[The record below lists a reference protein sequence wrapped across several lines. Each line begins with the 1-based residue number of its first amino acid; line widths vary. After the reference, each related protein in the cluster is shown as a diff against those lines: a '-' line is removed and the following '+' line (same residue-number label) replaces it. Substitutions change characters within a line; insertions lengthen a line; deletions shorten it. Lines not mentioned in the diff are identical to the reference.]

1 MQLGQRAALPGC
13 RKAYISSSSLPG
25 SCRIPLGL
33 CSLPQQRAAA
43 KSQIT
48 GVQQNS
54 SRAPLSRPHVRLYAT
69 NDSQQSSSE
78 GPQQQPE
85 QQQQPLEQ
93 QQERWQQHAEQAQ
106 QQQQQQQ
113 ASSRGLLQFASRMLG
128 SLALLAVAAGVSA
141 RPSYAAPLSSDRVTT
156 QVQQRSSGSSS
167 SSRGSNSS
175 SSSSWRL
182 SGIGDVADADTAT
195 APSKQQ
201 VDAAIR
207 SSPELQKLIAARKR
221 AWYDSRPHL
230 AGSGVYEAAL
240 HGRLGVP
247 LDFEAL
253 NTSMVYAP
261 GDVQESG
268 VYEAALHSRLGVPLD
283 FDALNTSMVYAP
295 GDVQESG
302 VYEAVLH
309 GRLGVPLDF
318 EALNTS
324 MVYAPGDVQERKDRG
339 QIYTFLN
346 AMLNQYDNEDFDLGI
361 KQFMIEQAIQQEM
374 EDGLD
379 KKGDAKDFEE
389 KLAEQLFADEGD
401 GEKIQVR
408 SSDIGTDAFTTEKM
422 EEAAMVVGPQAS
434 LRTAWRVQEH
444 LQELS
449 YTQLWTLVG
458 EGHVDALRLYGPE
471 QSAAIVTLKAS
482 APGGARQCKVVL
494 APDPDLAEHLLLHGV
509 MLTHTSYEGDRL
521 QRAFLIQIAR
531 YTMPFVAI
539 SAIFWLLHTWI
550 LDPVPNKFRRR
561 EFIRYRREILHV
573 GTKLNFRSP
582 ARQVFI
588 DTSGPE
594 FIGWDDINGID
605 EVKAE
610 IEEIIDY
617 LKNPALLRLRGVSR
631 IGGVLLAGAPGTGKT
646 LLAKAIAA
654 ESGVKMFTC
663 SGTDFYDV
671 YTGVGARRIRETFE
685 MLRNFAPAVL
695 FVDEFDALGAARGA
709 AAAGDES
716 ASIINELLVQMDG
729 FEDNRGLVVLGA
741 TNRPGA
747 IDAALIR
754 PGRFDRIIY
763 MPLPDAEGRA
773 EILQVHARNKSV
785 DPTINW
791 QEVARAMSGFTGADC
806 MGLMARA
813 ARMAARQGR
822 EAISEEDIYAA
833 MENKAMEAFQELSG
847 APQPG
852 YSGLPDPIPASL
864 RKSIAVYEAGKALV
878 AYITPEYDEIAR
890 VSICP
895 YNMITGYTLF
905 VEDEAA
911 RANALLSR
919 GDMEG
924 VMVVHLAGRA
934 AEKMVMGEAEM
945 TGLCAPDLFHA
956 NMVAREMVLSAGMG
970 RKIGPMDL
978 MSLHP
983 KASEDSS
990 GDLLRTLEPKD
1001 ASEEEF
1007 YYHASDMPTEM
1018 ARVALSDVLELLEAA
1033 EAKAAYGLAI
1043 NWKPLQALV
1052 DALLQRG
1059 VLQGKEVAHI
1069 LETNGVIHFPDPYTV
1084 GFGWEDD
1091 GSLLYPFKPRPE
1103 GPNSPGGG
1111 SSSGSGGG
1119 GAGPDAGPDAGPSG
1133 GEGEEKELALAG
1145 AAAKTWYAGSEFDAP
1160 RKADGKFEYGWHWN
1174 SPFRVKR
1181 DVPDLFRK
1189 EVERYVQ

>member
-230 AGSGVYEAAL
+230 AGSGVYEAA
-240 HGRLGVP
+240 
-247 LDFEAL
+247 
-253 NTSMVYAP
+253 
-261 GDVQESG
+261 
-268 VYEAALHSRLGVPLD
+268 
-283 FDALNTSMVYAP
+283 
-295 GDVQESG
+295 
-302 VYEAVLH
+302 LH

>member
-1 MQLGQRAALPGC
+1 
-13 RKAYISSSSLPG
+13 
-25 SCRIPLGL
+25 
-33 CSLPQQRAAA
+33 
-43 KSQIT
+43 
-48 GVQQNS
+48 
-54 SRAPLSRPHVRLYAT
+54 
-69 NDSQQSSSE
+69 
-78 GPQQQPE
+78 
-85 QQQQPLEQ
+85 
-93 QQERWQQHAEQAQ
+93 
-106 QQQQQQQ
+106 
-113 ASSRGLLQFASRMLG
+113 MLG

-175 SSSSWRL
+175 SSSSSWRL
-182 SGIGDVADADTAT
+182 SGIGDVADADTAM

-230 AGSGVYEAAL
+230 AGSGVYEAA
-240 HGRLGVP
+240 
-247 LDFEAL
+247 
-253 NTSMVYAP
+253 
-261 GDVQESG
+261 
-268 VYEAALHSRLGVPLD
+268 
-283 FDALNTSMVYAP
+283 
-295 GDVQESG
+295 
-302 VYEAVLH
+302 LH

-458 EGHVDALRLYGPE
+458 EGHVDALRVYGPE

-1052 DALLQRG
+1052 DTLLQRG

-1103 GPNSPGGG
+1103 GPNSPGDG
-1111 SSSGSGGG
+1111 SSSSGGGG